1 MIIMTLDRLCQQL
14 EKRLRMPL
22 PPATR
27 EAVKQSDML
36 AKVTGVTQTL
46 TEAAEEVRGWLERAG
61 VPVPGSTDRSPTLS
75 TQAERKSP
83 LAASRRIA
91 VSLLLA
97 REASKDEVVQA
108 FRDKV
113 LGGRLIHFEKLDR
126 WIQEH
131 WESDGP
137 PTTWIEVPL
146 SGKWKLE
153 GETVTVTPSMRIG
166 KNFPL
171 EGRLRTYTL
180 KYATPDLDTQIVKP
194 VAKGGILDQLRFAS
208 EHCARLY
215 GWQEGQAT
223 IFILTGRMPLI
234 TRCRTTTRIRSIQ
247 ATARI
252 TLEID
257 PSLSPKEVGEAYQAA
272 RKKIQGR
279 RRELSAKH
287 ITLGQFLAESPDGE
301 TLAAGMKRWNRKYR
315 KWRYKQ
321 VTNFGRDM
329 KAAERRLMNPGL

>member
-1 MIIMTLDRLCQQL
+1 MTLDKLCQRIEQ
-14 EKRLRMPL
+14 RLGMPL
-22 PPATR
+22 PPATW
-27 EAVKQSDML
+27 EAVKQSDMP
-36 AKVTGVTQTL
+36 AKVARWQMTT
-46 TEAAEEVRGWLERAG
+46 TEVAEVVRKWLERGG
-61 VPVPGSTDRSPTLS
+61 VSVPGSPDKALTLP
-75 TQAERKSP
+75 TQAERRSS
-83 LAASRRIA
+83 LTASRRIA

-97 REASKDEVVQA
+97 REASRDEVVQA
-108 FRDKV
+108 FRDSI
-113 LGGRLIHFEKLDR
+113 LGGRLIKFGTLER

-137 PTTWIEVPL
+137 STTWIEVPL
-146 SGKWKLE
+146 SQKWKLE
-153 GETVTVTPSMRIG
+153 AGTVTVKPPIRIG
-166 KNFPL
+166 NSFPI
-171 EGRLRTYTL
+171 EGKIMVRTL
-180 KYATPDLDTQIVKP
+180 KYATSDSDTQIVKP

-234 TRCRTTTRIRSIQ
+234 IRCRTTTRIRSIQ

-257 PSLSPKEVGEAYQAA
+257 PSLSPKEVGDAYQAA

-287 ITLGQFLAESPDGE
+287 ITLGQFIAESPDGE
-301 TLAAGMKRWNRKYR
+301 TLAARMKRWNRKYR
-315 KWRYKQ
+315 MWRYKQ

-329 KAAERRLMNPGL
+329 KAVERRLMNPGR

>member
-1 MIIMTLDRLCQQL
+1 
-14 EKRLRMPL
+14 MPL
-22 PPATR
+22 PHATR
-27 EAVKQSDML
+27 EAVEQSNMP
-36 AKVTGVTQTL
+36 AKLTGLTL
-46 TEAAEEVRGWLERAG
+46 TLSEAAEEVRGWLERAG
-61 VPVPGSTDRSPTLS
+61 VPVFQSVEEAQTLP

-83 LAASRRIA
+83 LAASRRLA

-97 REASKDEVVQA
+97 REASRDEVVQA

-113 LGGRLIHFEKLDR
+113 LGGRLIRFEKLDR

-137 PTTWIEVPL
+137 PTTWLEVPL
-146 SGKWKLE
+146 SQGWKLE
-153 GETVTVTPSMRIG
+153 PGTLTVKPSMRIG
-166 KNFPL
+166 KNFPV
-171 EGRLRTYTL
+171 EGAMKSRTL
-180 KYATPDLDTQIVKP
+180 KYATSDSATQIVKP

-208 EHCARLY
+208 EYCARLY

-234 TRCRTTTRIRSIQ
+234 TRCRTTTQVRSIQ

-287 ITLGQFLAESPDGE
+287 ITLAQFLAESPDGE
-301 TLAAGMKRWNRKYR
+301 THGARMKRWNRKYP
-315 KWRYKQ
+315 KWKYTQ
-321 VTNFGRDM
+321 VTNFGRDI
-329 KAAERRLMNPGL
+329 KTAERRLMNPGF